1 MTLSNGQGIKYDASN
16 IRMDQN
22 LCVIR
27 DNGEKTAIREVFRK
41 KKRKKIRRKS

>member
-22 LCVIR
+22 LWVIR